1 MMDIRFYIVVLTV
14 YFIIGSV
21 LALISRKFGIKS
33 SIDYFVGSYRL
44 SGFLSAMTYAATT
57 YSAFMMIGLVGFVYT
72 TGIGAFLF
80 ESAYLVA
87 TVILLKIFAFKVWL
101 WARRNGWV
109 SPAEMLGSIY
119 GSKLLA
125 SVISLVY
132 LVALIPY
139 ATAQLVGLGRLFEG
153 LSLDYTSGVAF
164 GIVASL
170 IWIILAGIW
179 SVAITDAYQGVWM
192 ITAAIAFT
200 AWIIAFLLPNL
211 GLSLGG
217 AVEALIKEGTLG
229 ITGFWTPQV
238 FLAFTL
244 PWIFFAITNPQVVQR
259 IFMPKSKDALRN
271 MIKYFTL
278 FGAVYTVLVTIIGLF
293 AKSLTLA
300 GKFPDL
306 TLKRDLVTPTLIQM
320 ANPLLGSIVF
330 VSIVAASISTLD
342 SIVLTL
348 SSSLFKDILSQVVK
362 VRKELRLVYAT
373 TVALIALIAMVALAK
388 PGFVIELSVLS
399 SVMLLPL
406 APITLAAW
414 IKPEKVA
421 GKHKVAL
428 LSLLIGVIIG
438 LYAAVVIGPE
448 ATFTMTLLNA
458 PLSFWILIIS
468 SIIVFLGLKRS

>member
-1 MMDIRFYIVVLTV
+1 MVDIGFYIVFLTI
-14 YFIIGSV
+14 YFIVGSF
-21 LALISRKFGIKS
+21 LALLSRKFGVKS
-33 SIDYFVGSYRL
+33 STDYYVGSYKL

-57 YSAFMMIGLVGFVYT
+57 YSAFMMIGLVGFVYA

-80 ESAYLVA
+80 EISYLVA
-87 TVILLKIFAFKVWL
+87 TVILLKIFAPKVWL
-101 WARRNGWV
+101 WARRNSWV

-119 GSKLLA
+119 GSKFLA
-125 SVISLVY
+125 PTISLIY

-153 LSLDYTSGVAF
+153 LGLNYTLGVAF
-164 GIVASL
+164 GTVASL

-192 ITAAIAFT
+192 ITAAFAFT
-200 AWIIAFLLPNL
+200 TWIIVFLLPNL
-211 GLSLGG
+211 ELSLGG

-229 ITGFWTPQV
+229 ITSFWTPQV

-244 PWIFFAITNPQVVQR
+244 PWIFFAVTNPQVVQR
-259 IFMPKSKDALRN
+259 IFMPKNKDALIS
-271 MIKYFTL
+271 MVKYFAL
-278 FGAVYTVLVTIIGLF
+278 FGAVYTVLVTTVGLF

-320 ANPLLGSIVF
+320 ANPLLGSVVF

-348 SSSLFKDILSQVVK
+348 SSSLFKDILGQAVK
-362 VRKELRLVYAT
+362 VRKELRLVYAI

-414 IKPEKVA
+414 IKPEKA
-421 GKHKVAL
+421 SGKHKVAL
-428 LSLLIGVIIG
+428 LSLLAGVIIG
-438 LYAAVVIGPE
+438 LYAAVIVGPE
-448 ATFTMTLLNA
+448 ATFTMALLNA
-458 PLSFWILIIS
+458 PLSLWILIIS
-468 SIIVFLGLKRS
+468 STIVFLGLKRS